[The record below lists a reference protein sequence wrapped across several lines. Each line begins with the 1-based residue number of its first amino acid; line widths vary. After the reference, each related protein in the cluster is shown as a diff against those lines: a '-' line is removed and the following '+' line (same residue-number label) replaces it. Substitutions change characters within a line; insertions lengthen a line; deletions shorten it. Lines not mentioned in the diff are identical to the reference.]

1 MIFSEALN
9 SQPRTRAASR
19 KVFWLLGLLVVVT
32 VAAALWVY
40 QQARRTTDDA
50 YLEAHV
56 VQLAPR
62 VSGPVLRVLVEEN
75 QSVKKGQLLLEIDP
89 ADYRVRVQQ
98 AEAAVQSSWRRL
110 QAARVRAGVAR
121 VTTDASL
128 QGARSTLEMS
138 RSNVEKARIQV
149 ETAARASDSNRA
161 RIGIARAQLESAR
174 VGSEEIRSQARAFEV
189 EVVKTRQDLE
199 RARKLVDLEAS
210 PRETLDHA
218 QAAYDASLAQA
229 AAAREKVRAAQSR
242 IAEAAAALRGA
253 EQVYSQSESQVSEA
267 QAHVAEVQAQ
277 SHDFASKVDSAS
289 AAPQQVEAALL
300 EVEVSKAE
308 VASARAGLERAR
320 LDLSYTRI
328 VAPMDG
334 RVSRRLAEP
343 GSYAQVGQN
352 LMAEVSHDLWVVANF
367 RETELARMKV
377 GQPARVV
384 VDAYPGRVWAA
395 RVDSLQPGSGSRF
408 AALPPENASGNWV
421 KVVQRVPVKLR
432 FDTLPEGNLA
442 PGMSVRVTVDGR

>member
-1 MIFSEALN
+1 MTTIFSEALN
-9 SQPRTRAASR
+9 SQPRTHAASR
-19 KVFWLLGLLVVVT
+19 KIFLLLGVLVVLT
-32 VAAALWVY
+32 VAAALWIY
-40 QQARRTTDDA
+40 QQARRSTDDA

-89 ADYRVRVQQ
+89 ADYRVRVLQ
-98 AEAAVQSSWRRL
+98 AEAALQSALRRL
-110 QAARVRAGVAR
+110 EAARVRAGVAR
-121 VTTDASL
+121 VTTGASL
-128 QGARSTLEMS
+128 EGARSSWEMS
-138 RSNVEKARIQV
+138 RSNVERARIQV
-149 ETAARASDSNRA
+149 ETAARASDSSRA
-161 RIGIARAQLESAR
+161 RIAMARAQLDSAR
-174 VGSEEIRSQARAFEV
+174 VGYEEIRSQARAYGV

-199 RARKLVDLEAS
+199 RARKLVALEAS
-210 PRETLDHA
+210 PRESLDHA

-229 AAAREKVRAAQSR
+229 EAAGEKVRAAQSR
-242 IAEAAAALRGA
+242 IAEASAALGGA
-253 EQVYSQSESQVSEA
+253 EQVYSQSQSQVSEA
-267 QAHVAEVQAQ
+267 QAHVAEAQAQ

-289 AAPQQVEAALL
+289 AAPQQVQAALL
-300 EVEVSKAE
+300 EVEVGKAE

-320 LDLSYTRI
+320 LDLEYTRI

-367 RETELARMKV
+367 RETELARMKT
-377 GQPARVV
+377 GQPAQVV
-384 VDAYPGRVWAA
+384 IDAYPNRTWPAH
-395 RVDSLQPGSGSRF
+395 VDSLQPGSGSRF
-408 AALPPENASGNWV
+408 AVLPPENASGNWV

-432 FDTLPEGNLA
+432 FDGMPEGNLA
-442 PGMSVRVTVDGR
+442 PGMSVRVRL